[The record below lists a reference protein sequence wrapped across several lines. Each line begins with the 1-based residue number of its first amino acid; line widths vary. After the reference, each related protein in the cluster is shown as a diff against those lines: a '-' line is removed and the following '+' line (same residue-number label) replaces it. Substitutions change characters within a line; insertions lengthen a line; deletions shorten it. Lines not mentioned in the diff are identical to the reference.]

1 MTAPWEWCSW
11 SSYINQDT
19 SKLHICGALSILK
32 YSLKLLQSF
41 LLHIF
46 LLITYI
52 VLFFFRAFLRGFL
65 FNEKTTA
72 KLIHI
77 WLVTT
82 ILAAIETNIFQSE
95 VAHVKRNW
103 NQAHPA
109 SLGLRDHSSL
119 WSVLSTRDCRWCWH
133 SLEANKIWAI
143 MYLMLEEKGTATT
156 TTSRPLRKLILLD
169 QGCQTHFRMWDTCS
183 PI

>member
-1 MTAPWEWCSW
+1 MWRFIYPKIQSEASSVISSTYLFTNYIYCSFFP
-11 SSYINQDT
+11 S
-19 SKLHICGALSILK
+19 
-32 YSLKLLQSF
+32 
-41 LLHIF
+41 
-46 LLITYI
+46 
-52 VLFFFRAFLRGFL
+52 VLFWEAFYLMK
-65 FNEKTTA
+65 NHCKTNSH
-72 KLIHI
+72 LNI